1 MITIRKSSDR
11 GHFDHGWLNTYHS
24 FSFARYYDPEFMG
37 FRALRVINED
47 FVAPG
52 RGFGT
57 HPHDNM
63 EILTYIVSGALE
75 HKDSLGTGSV
85 IRPGDIQRMT
95 AGTGIQHSEFNPSKT
110 EPVHLLQIWLEP
122 AKQGHKPSYDQKHFT
137 EADRRDRLRL
147 IASPDAADGS
157 IKVTEDIR
165 LYASLLSAG
174 KKASID
180 LKPGRHSW
188 VQLIKGAITVNGT
201 ALAAGDGAAISEERG
216 LAITATQDAEFIVFD
231 LP

>member
-1 MITIRKSSDR
+1 MITIRKSDDR
-11 GHFDHGWLNTYHS
+11 GHFNHGWLDTYHTFS
-24 FSFARYYDPEFMG
+24 FSRYYDPAHMG

-47 FVAPG
+47 LVAAG
-52 RGFGT
+52 KGFGA

-75 HKDSLGTGSV
+75 HKDSLGTGST

-110 EPVHLLQIWLEP
+110 DPVHLLQIWLQP
-122 AKQGHKPSYDQKHFT
+122 AQRGHKPSYDQKHFS
-137 EADRRDRLRL
+137 EAERRDRLRL

-165 LYASLLSAG
+165 LYASLLSEG
-174 KKASID
+174 KRAEIEI
-180 LKPGRHSW
+180 KPGRHAW
-188 VQLIKGAITVNGT
+188 VQLIAGAIDVNG
-201 ALAAGDGAAISEERG
+201 ARLEAGDGAAISDEAR
-216 LAITATQDAEFIVFD
+216 LAIAAGQDSELIVFD

>member
-1 MITIRKSSDR
+1 MLTIRKSDDR
-11 GHFDHGWLNTYHS
+11 GHFNHGWLNTYHTFS
-24 FSFARYYDPEFMG
+24 FSRYYDPQHMG

-52 RGFGT
+52 KGFGS

-63 EILTYIVSGALE
+63 EILTYIVQGALE

-85 IRPGDIQRMT
+85 IKPGDIQRMT
-95 AGTGIQHSEFNPSKT
+95 AGTGITHSEFNPSKS

-122 AKQGHKPSYDQKHFT
+122 AQEGHKPSYDQKHFS
-137 EADRRDRLRL
+137 EADRKDRLRL

-165 LYASLLSAG
+165 LYASLLSEG
-174 KKASID
+174 KKVSLD
-180 LKPGRHSW
+180 LKPGRHAW
-188 VQLIKGAITVNGT
+188 VQVVQGPIRVNDLT
-201 ALAAGDGAAISEERG
+201 LESGDGAAVSDESRLEIAAGADS
-216 LAITATQDAEFIVFD
+216 EFIVFD

>member
-1 MITIRKSSDR
+1 MITVRKSNDR
-11 GHFDHGWLNTYHS
+11 GHFNHGWLDTYHTFS
-24 FSFARYYDPEFMG
+24 FSRYHDPAHMG

-52 RGFGT
+52 KGFGA

-75 HKDSLGTGSV
+75 HKDSLGTGST

-95 AGTGIQHSEFNPSKT
+95 AGTGIQHSEFNPSKD
-110 EPVHLLQIWLEP
+110 EPVHLLQIWLRP
-122 AKQGHKPSYDQKHFT
+122 ARQGHKPSYDQKHFS
-137 EADRRDRLRL
+137 EAERRDRLRL
-147 IASPDAADGS
+147 VASPDAADGS

-165 LYASLLSAG
+165 LYASLLSEG
-174 KKASID
+174 KRAAID
-180 LKPGRHSW
+180 IGPGRHAW
-188 VQLIKGAITVNGT
+188 VQVIRGAVEVNGT
-201 ALAAGDGAAISEERG
+201 RLSVGDGASVSDESRLSIVASQDSE
-216 LAITATQDAEFIVFD
+216 LIVFD